1 MGQIKNIKLH
11 IVTDIKSIFDK
22 IGMAKKK
29 NNSRAV
35 TERRLKK
42 ANESPL
48 TSRNRFEVHLN
59 RSKYNIIG
67 KKEKHDRGAPGVSRS
82 KANEKRKK
90 TLLQKYKQRNKSNV
104 LVDKR
109 FGEFDDAVSVEE
121 KMLKRFTLEKQS
133 HHVKAGHYNIADADE
148 EEHLTHYGQ
157 NLADISNFDE
167 IDLESGDEGEDD
179 DDISGG
185 LLRRKKTRDGK
196 EEGDDDE
203 ERKLTKKEIL
213 QEMIVDSKRDKNE
226 RRKTKEL
233 AFELTQRL
241 DKEWKDIHLLLTKQ
255 SNESKPA
262 PKEKQDDYDKI
273 VKELVFEAKG
283 KPTERLKSAEEIA
296 KKEERR
302 RAQLEK
308 ERRSRMDLEEEP
320 EEDEGKHMS

>member
-133 HHVKAGHYNIADADE
+133 HHVKAGHYNLQDDDE
-148 EEHLTHYGQ
+148 ELTHYGQ

-167 IDLESGDEGEDD
+167 IDLESEEEEDGND
-179 DDISGG
+179 NVGG
-185 LLRRKKTRDGK
+185 LLHKKKYQGVADDGGNV
-196 EEGDDDE
+196 EE
-203 ERKLTKKEIL
+203 KQLSKKDIL
-213 QEMIVDSKRDKNE
+213 QEMIVDSKREKNE

-241 DKEWKDIHLLLTKQ
+241 DKEWKDIHSLLIKG
-255 SNESKPA
+255 SDESTVK
-262 PKEKQDDYDKI
+262 KDKHDDYDKI
-273 VKELVFEAKG
+273 VKEL
-283 KPTERLKSAEEIA
+283 
-296 KKEERR
+296 
-302 RAQLEK
+302 
-308 ERRSRMDLEEEP
+308 
-320 EEDEGKHMS
+320 